1 MKRSTLEY
9 HKNAA
14 CKARNHLHAALEHL
28 NGKVRVTV
36 IDAFLK
42 LDRKFDRL
50 KLKLDAVRDEHCGSS
65 DCFADGGWD
74 YFMDP
79 DNRPPS
85 RGL

>member
-1 MKRSTLEY
+1 MKRSTIED

-14 CKARNHLHAALEHL
+14 RELQKAQEHLRAALEHL
-28 NGKVRVTV
+28 NGKVRVAN

-42 LDRKFDRL
+42 LDRHFDRL
-50 KLKLDAVRDEHCGSS
+50 KLKLDDVRYEHCGPG
-65 DCFADGGWD
+65 DGWD

-79 DNRPPS
+79 DNRPPG